1 MTTPG
6 KKKLRIL
13 CFGDSLT
20 IGYSSFGAIYHPYS
34 EALQQMIAM
43 ALPDLEVE
51 IVEDG
56 RSGDRIVGGF
66 HERMEKNCTCRAPR
80 P

>member
-1 MTTPG
+1 MTAPR
-6 KKKLRIL
+6 KKLRIL

-34 EALQQMIAM
+34 ETLQQMIAM